1 MTPRILIVEDEGV
14 LAQSIQR
21 SLEREGH
28 EVAAEKSAEA
38 GLDALASFDAD
49 LVLLDLLLPG
59 MSGLEF
65 LRTIREQ
72 GHEMPVIA
80 MSAHGAVRSAVEAM
94 RLGSY
99 DYVTKP
105 LDLQELKILIA
116 RALDHARLSRELTYL
131 REREAPLQLLLGD
144 CPEMREVRGQ
154 IERIARMERQSGA
167 GAPPVLILGE
177 TGTGKGLAARSIHRA
192 SSRSAS
198 PFVDVHCGALGEA
211 ELFGWDKGAFA
222 DAPAARR
229 GLLEAAD
236 HGTLFLD
243 EIGHLSR
250 STQTK
255 LLQVIEDQTFR
266 RPGFTRDRRVDVRI
280 IAATNRDLRAAG
292 STDFLPELLQRL
304 EVLTIALLPLRERGD
319 DAVLLAETFARRHAE
334 QYGLRP
340 RRLSAGAREILLR
353 YPWPG
358 NVRELINEMER
369 SVLLETTSELTL
381 EHLRGSVA
389 PPSRRAGV
397 RAEPRGVTVDLPRG
411 GHGLR
416 ADRARRHRPSP
427 RADGRQR
434 HTGGPI
440 SPHVA

>member
-1 MTPRILIVEDEGV
+1 
-14 LAQSIQR
+14 
-21 SLEREGH
+21 
-28 EVAAEKSAEA
+28 
-38 GLDALASFDAD
+38 
-49 LVLLDLLLPG
+49 
-59 MSGLEF
+59 MSGLDF

-105 LDLQELKILIA
+105 LDLEELKIVVA

-131 REREAPLQLLLGD
+131 REREERQAPLGLLLGD

-198 PFVDVHCGALGEA
+198 PFIEVHCGALGEA

-243 EIGHLSR
+243 EIGHLSP

-266 RPGFTRDRRVDVRI
+266 RPGFRATGAWTSASSPRP
-280 IAATNRDLRAAG
+280 IATCGAAG

-319 DAVLLAETFARRHAE
+319 DAILLAETFARRHAE

-340 RRLSAGAREILLR
+340 KRLSAGAREILLR

-397 RAEPRGVTVDLPRG
+397 RAEPRGVTVDLPAEG
-411 GHGLR
+411 MAFELIER
-416 ADRARRHRPSP
+416 AVIERALEL
-427 RADGRQR
+427 
-434 HTGGPI
+434 TGGNVTQAARFLRMSRDTLRYRIERLNIDRERP
-440 SPHVA
+440 

>member
-28 EVAAEKSAEA
+28 EVAVEKSAEA
-38 GLDALASFDAD
+38 GLDAIASFDAD

-304 EVLTIALLPLRERGD
+304 EVLDDRPAAAPGARGRRGP
-319 DAVLLAETFARRHAE
+319 ARRDLRPPPRRAVRPAPEAAVGRRPRDPAALSVARQCPRADQRDGAQRAAGSDERAHPRASP
-334 QYGLRP
+334 GLRGAAVAP
-340 RRLSAGAREILLR
+340 RRRESRTPGRDRRPAG
-353 YPWPG
+353 
-358 NVRELINEMER
+358 
-369 SVLLETTSELTL
+369 
-381 EHLRGSVA
+381 
-389 PPSRRAGV
+389 
-397 RAEPRGVTVDLPRG
+397 G

-416 ADRARRHRPSP
+416 AHRARRHRPSP

-434 HTGGPI
+434 HTGGSI